1 MVSTIA
7 GGHHQ
12 VGLFRAS
19 IPRFNSS
26 LPAQFPAMF
35 IKIAGKCDIA
45 VRTSNPNAL
54 SIRFSD
60 GRMLLPA
67 ERARFQRFLFHRS
80 DLLKHLHASHGVVSR
95 RAHITVRKSN
105 DRVPCAIVVDLQC
118 IAMRLGFRA
127 VNPLARPAASLP
139 AEPVVTPCGYNI
151 TNAVRISCFPDAPA
165 PSCFLVNVNR
175 SALSYSLT
183 SHTSA
188 SS

>member
-1 MVSTIA
+1 MVTISVLLSVGGSHDHFRGVTKMVSTIA

-45 VRTSNPNAL
+45 FRTSNPNAL

-67 ERARFQRFLFHRS
+67 ERARLQRFL
-80 DLLKHLHASHGVVSR
+80 LLKHLHASHGVVSR
-95 RAHITVRKSN
+95 QANITVRKSN

-139 AEPVVTPCGYNI
+139 AEPVVTSCGYNI
-151 TNAVRISCFPDAPA
+151 TNACLLYTS
-165 PSCFLVNVNR
+165 PSPR
-175 SALSYSLT
+175 D
-183 SHTSA
+183 
-188 SS
+188 